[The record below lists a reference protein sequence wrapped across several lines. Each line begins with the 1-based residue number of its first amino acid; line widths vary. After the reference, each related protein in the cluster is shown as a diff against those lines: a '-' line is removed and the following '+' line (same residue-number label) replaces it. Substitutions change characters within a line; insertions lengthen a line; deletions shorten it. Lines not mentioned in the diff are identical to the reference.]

1 MKDRLYSQPEILVCI
16 KKASSLTINNDG
28 LTFPI
33 GDGDAGAD
41 GDADADADGD
51 ADADQFISLTV
62 ASTASWLLKL
72 FPVEFDFR

>member
-16 KKASSLTINNDG
+16 KRASSLSINNDG
-28 LTFPI
+28 LTLPI
-33 GDGDAGAD
+33 
-41 GDADADADGD
+41 GDADAD

-72 FPVEFDFR
+72 FPVEFDLR

>member
-16 KKASSLTINNDG
+16 KKKTSSLSINNDG
-28 LTFPI
+28 LTLPI
-33 GDGDAGAD
+33 
-41 GDADADADGD
+41 GDADADADGA

-72 FPVEFDFR
+72 FPVEFDLR

>member
-16 KKASSLTINNDG
+16 KKASSLSINNDG
-28 LTFPI
+28 MTFPI
-33 GDGDAGAD
+33 GDGDA
-41 GDADADADGD
+41 DADSD

-72 FPVEFDFR
+72 FPVEFDLR

>member
-16 KKASSLTINNDG
+16 KKASSLSINNDG
-28 LTFPI
+28 LTLPI
-33 GDGDAGAD
+33 
-41 GDADADADGD
+41 GDADADADGA

-72 FPVEFDFR
+72 FPVEFDLR

>member
-33 GDGDAGAD
+33 GDGDAD
-41 GDADADADGD
+41 GDADAD

-72 FPVEFDFR
+72 FPVEFDLR